1 MSTLPGGPADKAGL
15 KHEALWGVV
24 GMVSVLAG
32 EAEAIRIEEP
42 GTDGAEFYLEHLG
55 RAEHWQAKRQ
65 VIGQKTWSLQLLKTE
80 GVLGFFRQRVDA
92 GESCVFASITDAPE
106 LRSLAENAAEATTW
120 SEFEQK
126 FLVSERWKDQFN
138 ALQKHLGYTSGEKVF
153 AFLRNVRIE
162 GARESTL
169 EALLTPI
176 LRAWV
181 TGAPQTALA
190 LLRDF
195 YLASVH
201 KKLSA
206 GDIWSYLESHGVRR
220 RIPPDTKTLKDLV
233 KAITGAYVARQR
245 AKLIRGEP
253 IPRKLAEDTVKLIKE
268 AQYSLDILITGPA
281 GGGKSGV
288 ILQTVEKLAA
298 AGIPVL
304 AFRLDRIEPV
314 TSTQALGEKLQL
326 PESPAIVLSQCPS
339 TGPAVLVIDQLDFVS
354 SSSGR
359 HPDFFEV
366 VAAIADEVRGL
377 RRSRHIHLI
386 MACRQFDFD
395 NDSRIRRLLPAH
407 TSPTSV
413 GPLTD
418 HEVKAVVEAEGGHL
432 SQLSP
437 KQMELL
443 RLPQNLSLFI
453 DARLVQTGSFTFVT
467 QKELLDAYWDHER
480 RAVSDRHP
488 EHAPQ
493 WMAAIAKL
501 TQEMSSREELSVPKA
516 LMDEFPPEFLA
527 TMVSEGVFTFDGRRY
542 GFGHES
548 FFDYCF
554 ARNVAAKDGEFV
566 EFLENDQQQLFRRAQ
581 LRQVLVYLRDDDF
594 KRYIRNVELA
604 LGSGK
609 IRPHLKLLVLELIGS
624 FVDPREEELVAL
636 MPYLKAE
643 LDCQR
648 RQETNPN
655 KMASRAWD
663 SFFVSR
669 TLFLLADRLGYI
681 EQWLRS
687 GEEWLEDRMTLYLRW
702 QADSHGD
709 RVAELLEPFAEAGG
723 KWRDRLRHIMEWV
736 RLGKSRRLFD
746 LFLRLLD
753 NGTLDKARG
762 PIAVNSTFWSML
774 HGLAEQR
781 PSWCAEVASH
791 WLDRQVAI
799 AISSAAHGEDPKL
812 ELHDQFGV
820 NDLFE
825 SAKRAPREFLEHV
838 LPSILRACDTFAH
851 TDDEGLMRDRIWPI
865 RFGGGGYIG
874 LEEAYLGACESAF
887 EALGK
892 ESPQALRP
900 FIALLRESRLFT
912 ANQLLLTAY
921 LSAPELFAEEAMCLL
936 ADEAAR
942 FRCGFSDSPFWLSRM
957 LIEKCSV
964 NCSEEAFKR
973 VEAAALALTTPYER
987 SPEGFRHRGY
997 HAYTL
1002 VSALDPHRRS
1012 TEANARL
1019 AEWQRKFGQP
1029 AGAPEGIRTFTVE
1042 SPISKEKA
1050 EHMSDEQW
1058 LQAIAK
1064 HSAERHWYDRK
1075 RPESGGASELAWL
1088 FQEFVKKD
1096 AVRFGR
1102 LALRFPKGTNTS
1114 YYMNVL
1120 YGLKDAA
1127 VDPQL
1132 KLDVAQQV
1140 FNLDDVACLM
1150 AALDVLATIEAI
1162 SLSDDALAFIRR
1174 MATEHPD
1181 PKPEKG
1187 NEKDPLFIGINSV
1200 RGHAVDAIRDLILHD
1215 KTYMKIF
1222 AREVEHCVNDPTLA
1236 VRACTAS
1243 TLIGV
1248 SVHDMARAVDL
1259 FKRLVDADDKLLL
1272 TRYVDQFIARAL
1284 RHHADDLRPLL
1295 ERMLRAKIDKVREA
1309 GGRLACLARL
1319 HHSRFEDLSEAAI
1332 TGDVATR
1339 LGAAEVARHNITH
1352 PDCRPWCEATLR
1364 RLFNDEDENVRRQAA
1379 NCFWY
1384 LWQQPDVPL
1393 TDYEDLIGSFLDSR
1407 AFADDPSYLLHT
1419 LDDTRQ
1425 RVPNIIL
1432 DVCDRFITKCTEKA
1446 RDIRTSMAADETTI
1460 GKLVFRAYA
1469 QLEALPLRTR
1479 ALDLIDRMCSE
1490 GLQSAGKQ
1498 LAEFER

>member
-15 KHEALWGVV
+15 KHEALWGVF
-24 GMVSVLAG
+24 GMINVLAG
-32 EAEAIRIEEP
+32 EADTIRIEEP
-42 GTDGAEFYLEHLG
+42 GTDGADFYLEHHG

-65 VIGQKTWSLQLLKTE
+65 VIGQKTWSLHLLKTE
-80 GVLGFFRQRVDA
+80 GVLAFFRQRVDA

-106 LRSLAENAAEATTW
+106 LRLLAENAAEAANC
-120 SEFEQK
+120 SEFCQK
-126 FLVSERWKDQFN
+126 FLAAGSWKDEFD
-138 ALQKHLGYTSGEKVF
+138 ALRKHLEYTSDENVF
-153 AFLRNVRIE
+153 AFLRNIRVE
-162 GARESTL
+162 GAKESTL
-169 EALLTPI
+169 EALLIPI
-176 LRAWV
+176 LKAWL
-181 TGAPQTALA
+181 TGEPQTALV

-195 YLASVH
+195 YLASLH

-206 GDIWSYLESHGVRR
+206 SDIWAYLESHGIRR
-220 RIPPDTKTLKDLV
+220 RIAPDAKGLQDLV
-233 KAITGAYVARQR
+233 KAITDTYVAGQR
-245 AKLIRGEP
+245 ARLIRGEP
-253 IPRKLAEDTVKLIKE
+253 IPRKVADDTVKLIKE
-268 AQYSLDILITGPA
+268 AKGSLDILITGPA

-288 ILQTVEKLAA
+288 ILQTVEELTA

-314 TSTQALGEKLQL
+314 TSTQSLGEKLRL
-326 PESPAIVLSQCPS
+326 PESPAVVLSKCHS
-339 TGPAVLVIDQLDFVS
+339 TRPAVLVIDQLDFVS

-377 RRSRHIHLI
+377 RRSRPIHLI

-395 NDSRIRRLLPAH
+395 NDSRIRRLLPAQA
-407 TSPTSV
+407 SPTSV

-418 HEVKAVVEAEGGHL
+418 HEVKAVVEAEGGDP

-453 DARLVQTGSFTFVT
+453 DARLVQQGSFTFVT
-467 QKELLDAYWDHER
+467 QKELLDAYWDYKR

-493 WMAAIAKL
+493 WIIAVAKL
-501 TQEMSSREELSVPKA
+501 TQEMSTREELSVPKA

-527 TMVSEGVFTFDGRRY
+527 TLVSEGVLTYDGRRY

-604 LGSGK
+604 LGSQK

-624 FVDPREEELVAL
+624 FAEPREEELKAL
-636 MPYLKAE
+636 MPYLE
-643 LDCQR
+643 EEMDCQR
-648 RQETNPN
+648 NERANPN
-655 KMASRAWD
+655 KMSSRAWD

-669 TLFLLADRLGYI
+669 TLFPLADRLGHI
-681 EQWLRS
+681 ERWLHS
-687 GEEWLEDRMTLYLRW
+687 KEEWLEDRMTFYLRW

-709 RVAELLEPFAEAGG
+709 RVAELLEPFAEAQE

-736 RLGKSRRLFD
+736 QLGKSRRLFD

-774 HGLAEQR
+774 HGLAEER
-781 PSWCAEVASH
+781 PGWCAEVASH
-791 WLDRQVAI
+791 WLNRQVAI
-799 AISSAAHGEDPKL
+799 AISSAQEGEEPKL
-812 ELHDQFGV
+812 ELHDDFGV
-820 NDLFE
+820 NHLFE
-825 SAKRAPREFLEHV
+825 SAKRAPREFLENV
-838 LPSILRACDTFAH
+838 LPSILGACETFAYQ
-851 TDDEGLMRDRIWPI
+851 DNEGLSRDRIWPI

-874 LEEAYLGACESAF
+874 IEEAYLGACESAF

-892 ESPQALRP
+892 QSPEALRP
-900 FIALLRESRLFT
+900 FLSLLRGSRLFT
-912 ANQLLLTAY
+912 ANQLLIRAY
-921 LSAPELFAEEAMCLL
+921 LSAPETFSEEAMRLL
-936 ADEAAR
+936 ADEPVR
-942 FRCGFSDSPFWLSRM
+942 FQCGFSDSPFWLSR
-957 LIEKCSV
+957 LILENCSPH
-964 NCSEEAFKR
+964 CSEETFER
-973 VEAAALALTTPYER
+973 VQAAALALTTPYER
-987 SPEGFRHRGY
+987 SSDGFRHRGY

-1002 VSALDPHRRS
+1002 VSALDQQRRS
-1012 TEANARL
+1012 AEANSRL
-1019 AEWQRKFGQP
+1019 AEWQRKFGEP
-1029 AGAPEGIRTFTVE
+1029 AGPPEGIRTFTVE
-1042 SPISKEKA
+1042 SPIPKAAA

-1058 LQAIAK
+1058 LDAIAK
-1064 HSAERHWYDRK
+1064 HSSERHWYDRK
-1075 RPESGGASELAWL
+1075 HPERGGASELASL

-1096 AVRFGR
+1096 PNRFGR
-1102 LALRFPKGTNTS
+1102 LALRFSKGTNTS

-1132 KLDVAQQV
+1132 KLDVARQV
-1140 FNLDDVACLM
+1140 FNLDDAACLM
-1150 AALDVLATIEAI
+1150 AALDVLATIGAI
-1162 SLSDDALAFIRR
+1162 PLPEDALAFIRR

-1181 PKPEKG
+1181 PKPEKE
-1187 NEKDPLFIGINSV
+1187 NDKDLLFIGINSV
-1200 RGHAVDAIRDLILHD
+1200 RGHAVGAIRDLVLDD
-1215 KTYMKIF
+1215 KAYMKIF
-1222 AREVEHCVNDPTLA
+1222 ARELEHCVSDPTLA

-1243 TLIGV
+1243 ALIAV
-1248 SVHDMARAVDL
+1248 SVHDMPRSVDL
-1259 FKRLVDADDKLLL
+1259 FRQLVDTDDKLLL
-1272 TRYVDQFIARAL
+1272 TGYVDEFIARAL
-1284 RHHADDLRPLL
+1284 RYHADELRPIL

-1319 HHSRFEDLSEAAI
+1319 HHPRFEDLSEAAI

-1339 LGAAEVARHNITH
+1339 LGAAAVARHNLTH
-1352 PDCRPWCEATLR
+1352 PDCRSWCEATLSK
-1364 RLFNDEDENVRRQAA
+1364 LFNDEDKTVRYQAA
-1379 NCFWY
+1379 KCFWH
-1384 LWQQPDVPL
+1384 LWHQPDVPL
-1393 TDYEDLIGSFLDSR
+1393 TDYEDLISSFLDSP

-1432 DVCDRFITKCTEKA
+1432 DVCDRFIARCTEKA
-1446 RDIRTSMAADETTI
+1446 RDIRTSMAATETTI

-1479 ALDLIDRMCSE
+1479 ALDLVDRMCTE
-1490 GLQSAGKQ
+1490 GLQSAGKH